1 MNLYQEI
8 ILEHS
13 KRPHHAGLRDPF
25 KTQVHHINPTCGDG
39 VAQVLAP
46 PDRETLD
53 E

>member
-13 KRPHHAGLRDPF
+13 KRPHRASLRDPF
-25 KTQVHHINPTCGDG
+25 NTQVHHINLTCGDG
-39 VAQVLAP
+39 VVQLLAP

-53 E
+53 G